1 MQKELYELHDLVMK
15 DICATTAK
23 GALTPTDYQNLD
35 KAVDI
40 IKDLKTIEAMEQYQE
55 TEYEVSSRAMPHR
68 YMGAPYYGMQSY
80 GDGWANTGSY
90 ERGRSARTGRYVSMD
105 HDPMMELNDM
115 MASTQDPNER
125 AVIQRVMD
133 RMR

>member
-1 MQKELYELHDLVMK
+1 MNKDLYDLHDLVMK
-15 DICATTAK
+15 DICATVAK
-23 GALTPTDYQNLD
+23 GALSPTDYQNLD

-40 IKDLKTIEAMEQYQE
+40 IKDIKTIEAMEQYGE
-55 TEYEVSSRAMPHR
+55 TDYEVSSRAMSDR
-68 YMGAPYYGMQSY
+68 YFPRYY
-80 GDGWANTGSY
+80 DNGSY

-105 HDPMMELNDM
+105 HDPYTHLNNM
-115 MASTQDPNER
+115 MAESQDPNER

>member
-1 MQKELYELHDLVMK
+1 MNKDLYDLHDLVMK
-15 DICATTAK
+15 DICATVAK
-23 GALTPTDYQNLD
+23 GQLTPTDYQNLD

-40 IKDLKTIEAMEQYQE
+40 VKDIRTIEAMDQYGE
-55 TEYEVSSRAMPHR
+55 TDYEVSSRAMSGR
-68 YMGAPYYGMQSY
+68 YYPQYY
-80 GDGWANTGSY
+80 DNGSY

-105 HDPMMELNDM
+105 HDPYMHLNSM
-115 MASTQDPNER
+115 MAESNDPNER

>member
-1 MQKELYELHDLVMK
+1 MQKELYELHNLVMK

-55 TEYEVSSRAMPHR
+55 TDYEVSSRAMPHYR
-68 YMGAPYYGMQSY
+68 MNMSNGMSY
-80 GDGWANTGSY
+80 GDGYYDNQGSY

-105 HDPMMELNDM
+105 HDPMMELQNM
-115 MASTQDPNER
+115 MATTQDPNER
-125 AVIQRVMD
+125 AAIQRVMD

>member
-1 MQKELYELHDLVMK
+1 MQKELYELHDMIMK

-23 GALTPTDYQNLD
+23 GALTPTDYQSLD
-35 KAVDI
+35 KAIDI

-55 TEYEVSSRAMPHR
+55 TDYEVSSRAMPHR
-68 YMGAPYYGMQSY
+68 YEQSY
-80 GDGWANTGSY
+80 GYYPDMRGSY

-115 MASTQDPNER
+115 LASTSDPNER
-125 AVIQRVMD
+125 AAIQRVMD